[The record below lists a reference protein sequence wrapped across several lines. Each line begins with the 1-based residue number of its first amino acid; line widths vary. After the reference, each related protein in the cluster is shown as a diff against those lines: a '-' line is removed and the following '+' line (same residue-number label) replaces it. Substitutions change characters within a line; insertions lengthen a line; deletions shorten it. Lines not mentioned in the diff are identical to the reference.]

1 MRRRYAM
8 MLALLSGALIVV
20 VSAVF
25 ALVPTKGGLR
35 AFLM

>member
-1 MRRRYAM
+1 MRRRYAT

-25 ALVPTKGGLR
+25 ALIPH
-35 AFLM
+35 

>member
-25 ALVPTKGGLR
+25 ALIPH
-35 AFLM
+35 